1 MPSQL
6 NAPMIRLSSAAAIVA
21 VACAAAHPA
30 SAQLPSASAVA
41 LGSGD
46 NYTALA
52 RGYNAVAWNPAGL
65 AMPGNPGFSLT
76 ILPVR
81 GSGGL
86 GPVTV
91 SDVANFSGTTIPD
104 DVKASWL
111 ERIAA
116 AGGERGSADFDAT
129 HLAFSLGRMGV
140 QVATGAHVASNISP
154 DGAELLLYGNAGRT
168 GEPRP
173 FTLSGSTLDLTVTST
188 VGVSYAQP
196 LPIRFG
202 GAADQRFAVGA
213 TVKYTVGNAVMHA
226 EDRGSVLQDSPLG
239 ANVDFPMVSSKAD
252 LSAWNNGTGVGLDLG
267 ASWQG
272 GPLAAGLAVQ
282 DVFNT
287 FAWDASRL
295 YYRSGRALANLDSTT
310 SDFDERPVAEAPVG
324 LADAVTALRYHPALA
339 LGVAMRAGSR
349 LTLSGDVRQHFG
361 DGMNAEPK
369 THVGAGVEFRPIG
382 LLPLRAG
389 AAAITGGYQLSGGFG
404 LQLGWFNLSAS
415 AARRRSDLNDGVIG
429 AFALSFGTR

>member
-1 MPSQL
+1 MPTQL
-6 NAPMIRLSSAAAIVA
+6 SDSMTRLSRAAAIIA
-21 VACAAAHPA
+21 LACAAHPA
-30 SAQLPSASAVA
+30 AAQLPSASAVPLA
-41 LGSGD
+41 PGKT
-46 NYTALA
+46 YTARA

-76 ILPVR
+76 VLPVR

-86 GPVTV
+86 GPITL
-91 SDVANFSGTTIPD
+91 SDVANFGGATIPD

-111 ERIAA
+111 ERVAA
-116 AGGERGSADFDAT
+116 AGGERGTADFDAT

-140 QVATGAHVASNISP
+140 QVATSAHVASNISP

-173 FTLSGSTLDLTVTST
+173 FTLSGSTLDLAVTST
-188 VGVSYAQP
+188 VGASYAQP

-202 GAADQRFAVGA
+202 GAGDQRFALGA

-226 EDRGSVLQDSPLG
+226 EDRGSVLQDSPLS
-239 ANVDFPMVSSKAD
+239 ASVEFPMVSSKAD
-252 LSAWNNGTGVGLDLG
+252 ISAWNNGTGVGLNLG

-272 GPLAAGLAVQ
+272 GPLSVGLAVQ

-287 FAWDASRL
+287 FRWDASKL
-295 YYRSGRALANLDSTT
+295 YYRSGTALANLDSTS
-310 SDFDERPVAEAPVG
+310 SDFDERPIAEAPAG
-324 LADAVTALRYHPALA
+324 AADVVTALRYHPALA
-339 LGVAMRAGSR
+339 FGVAMRAGSR

-361 DGMNAEPK
+361 EGMNAGPK
-369 THVGAGVEFRPIG
+369 THVGAGLEFRPIG

-389 AAAITGGYQLSGGFG
+389 AAAITGGYELSAGAG
-404 LQLGWFNLSAS
+404 LQIGWFSLSAS
-415 AARRRSDLNDGVIG
+415 GARRRSDLNDGLIG

>member
-1 MPSQL
+1 MPTQL
-6 NAPMIRLSSAAAIVA
+6 SDSMTRLSRAAAIIA
-21 VACAAAHPA
+21 LACAAHPA
-30 SAQLPSASAVA
+30 AAQLPSASAVPLA
-41 LGSGD
+41 PGKT
-46 NYTALA
+46 YTARA

-76 ILPVR
+76 VLPVR

-86 GPVTV
+86 GPITL
-91 SDVANFSGTTIPD
+91 SDVANFSGATIPD
-104 DVKASWL
+104 EVKASWF

-116 AGGERGSADFDAT
+116 AGGERGSAEFDAT
-129 HLAFSLGRMGV
+129 HLAFNIGRLGV
-140 QVATGAHVASNISP
+140 QAATSAHVASNINP

-168 GEPRP
+168 GEPRS

-202 GAADQRFAVGA
+202 GAEDQRFALGA

-226 EDRGSVLQDSPLG
+226 EDRGSVLEDSPLG
-239 ANVDFPMVSSKAD
+239 ASVEFPMVSSKAD
-252 LSAWNNGTGVGLDLG
+252 INAWNNGTGVGLDLG

-272 GPLAAGLAVQ
+272 GPLAVGLAVQ

-287 FAWDASRL
+287 FRWDASKL

-310 SDFDERPVAEAPVG
+310 SDFDERPISEAPAG
-324 LADAVTALRYHPALA
+324 SADAVTALRYHPALA
-339 LGVAMRAGSR
+339 LGVALRAGSK

-361 DGMNAEPK
+361 EGMSAEPK

-382 LLPLRAG
+382 FLPLRAG
-389 AAAITGGYQLSGGFG
+389 AAAITGGHQLTGGVCRPPRRVDLSPRAG
-404 LQLGWFNLSAS
+404 RGW
-415 AARRRSDLNDGVIG
+415 GG
-429 AFALSFGTR
+429 

>member
-1 MPSQL
+1 MTTHLSES
-6 NAPMIRLSSAAAIVA
+6 MTRLSRAAAIVA
-21 VACAAAHPA
+21 LACAAHPA
-30 SAQLPSASAVA
+30 AAQLPSASAGA

-65 AMPGNPGFSLT
+65 AMPGSPGFSLA

-81 GSGGL
+81 GGGGL
-86 GPVTV
+86 GPITL
-91 SDVANFSGTTIPD
+91 SDVANFSGATIPD

-111 ERIAA
+111 ERIAQ

-129 HLAFSLGRMGV
+129 HLAFSIGRLGV
-140 QVATGAHVASNISP
+140 QAATRAHVASNINP

-168 GEPRP
+168 GEPRQ

-202 GAADQRFAVGA
+202 GAEDQRFALGA

-239 ANVDFPMVSSKAD
+239 ASVAFPMVSSKAD
-252 LSAWNNGTGVGLDLG
+252 IGAWNNGTGVGLDLG

-272 GPLAAGLAVQ
+272 GPLSVGLAVQ

-287 FAWDASRL
+287 FKWDASKL
-295 YYRSGRALANLDSTT
+295 YYRSGTALANLDSTT
-310 SDFDERPVAEAPVG
+310 SDFDERPISEAPAG
-324 LADAVTALRYHPALA
+324 SADVVTALRYHPALA

-361 DGMNAEPK
+361 EDMTAEPK

-389 AAAITGGYQLSGGFG
+389 AAAITGGYQLTGGFG

-415 AARRRSDLNDGVIG
+415 GARRWSDVNDGVMG
-429 AFALSFGTR
+429 AFALSFGAK